1 LQNNCHTIINIL
13 APIANQSLQQM
24 TVYMIDTNYPLIL
37 S

>member
-1 LQNNCHTIINIL
+1 
-13 APIANQSLQQM
+13 M